1 MQHSITTTTT
11 DPKFSP
17 QKYRGHTLEI
27 LGVLSEFGGLTTR
40 EISNKTG
47 ISCNDISHICRRAA
61 RRGIF
66 DRKESWGWSVS
77 PLGMLVLSVVTT
89 TTTIRDT
96 KGTEQGH
103 KRDTKGTQSSRQL
116 NLAAFTSREDI
127 TETDQKVVVELT
139 EHYERTGVKYRLFKD
154 EYELADAMKIPVV
167 DVLPTLRHLREEG
180 CIYFQRDSLGWKIGL
195 MKAFVWRLENA

>member
-1 MQHSITTTTT
+1 MIQASTTTTT

-47 ISCNDISHICRRAA
+47 LDTHVVRVYCS
-61 RRGIF
+61 RGYRQGIL
-66 DRKESWGWSVS
+66 DRKERWGWSAS
-77 PLGMLVLSVVTT
+77 PSGMLVLSINTT
-89 TTTIRDT
+89 TTTTSNTTATQQQHNSNT
-96 KGTEQGH
+96 KAAQPL
-103 KRDTKGTQSSRQL
+103 RQL
-116 NLAAFTSREDI
+116 SLAAFTSREDI

-139 EHYERTGVKYRLFKD
+139 GHYERTGVKYRLFKD
-154 EYELADAMKIPVV
+154 EYELAEAMKIPVV

-180 CIYFQRDSLGWKIGL
+180 CIYFRRDSLGWKIGL
-195 MKAFVWRLENA
+195 MKLFVWRLQNA